1 MPVNAFP
8 KSIYTNDSLIDYFN
22 PLNLSDGT
30 WTFTDT
36 AGLID
41 TTTYAAGVGN
51 TITLNNFPVANDQA
65 QIVGSGGTSV
75 APRWYKLAYYDD
87 GTPVMGGDAFYL
99 IVSSA
104 LKGATGG
111 SGLRYFNHA
120 LGICE
125 DPTSTSI
132 PVIKFNGAGVAWNF
146 ANNDT
151 DTFPAVFSETLAGNA
166 APLSATDT
174 RSVGTI
180 AAIGGLGGLTSI
192 GVDPSGV
199 AENNGVLLW
208 QSSLISAGTQ
218 LSLTFMA
225 APRGN
230 GRTFAAGDQTIADI
244 NYKFVRINPASAGF

>member
-22 PLNLSDGT
+22 PLDLTDGS
-30 WTFTDT
+30 WTFVDT
-36 AGLID
+36 PGLINS
-41 TTTYAAGVGN
+41 TTYAPGVGN

-65 QIVGSGGTSV
+65 QLVGSGGTCV

-87 GTPVMGGDAFYL
+87 GTPVLGGDAFYL

-104 LKGATGG
+104 LKGSTAG
-111 SGLRYFNHA
+111 SMRYFNYA
-120 LGICE
+120 LGVCE
-125 DPTSTSI
+125 DPTSTS
-132 PVIKFNGAGVAWNF
+132 VTTIKYNGAGVAWNF
-146 ANNDT
+146 ANTDA

-166 APLSATDT
+166 APLSAADT

-208 QSSLISAGTQ
+208 QSSLISAATH
-218 LSLTFMA
+218 LSLCFMA
-225 APRGN
+225 GPRGTT
-230 GRTFAAGDQTIADI
+230 RTYAAGDQTKAEI
-244 NYKFVRINPASAGF
+244 NYKFVRINPVSAGF